1 MKTNDK
7 AQSEAPSV
15 DELFDEY
22 YPIGTVVAKD
32 GDKEKSELMTK
43 LLQYRR
49 DKFKAKINRLIEE
62 AYKKGYVD
70 GGIGVINGK

>member
-1 MKTNDK
+1 MKSNNQ

-15 DELFDEY
+15 ETLVEMIWASALDISTSKDFNTE
-22 YPIGTVVAKD
+22 AKYLKARENTLD
-32 GDKEKSELMTK
+32 HYS
-43 LLQYRR
+43 
-49 DKFKAKINRLIEE
+49 AKINRLIEE